1 MVDEIRAGR
10 LASFAQFLAEVD
22 SRAAGFGPA
31 LCDIHRDVHTL
42 VLRGDPTPLKVFRH
56 NEYRATIERMGC
68 VDDQAPLPQ
77 FLKREILITEEVR
90 SVALEWRRRG
100 ALLFGLSDKPDE
112 ASIPTDDLATR
123 GYRPIHQVETHA
135 VGG

>member
-10 LASFAQFLAEVD
+10 LVSFARFLAEVD
-22 SRAAGFGPA
+22 SRSADFDPT

-42 VLRGDPTPLKVFRH
+42 VPRGDPIPLEVIRH

-68 VDDQAPLPQ
+68 FDDQAPLPE

-90 SVALEWRRRG
+90 SVALE
-100 ALLFGLSDKPDE
+100 
-112 ASIPTDDLATR
+112 
-123 GYRPIHQVETHA
+123 
-135 VGG
+135 